1 MKHERNHC
9 DVIVT
14 YRVGSVMAHAVVLNG
29 GGVRGG
35 RGREE
40 REREREPR
48 TKQTNNNLDILY
60 DILFQ

>member
-40 REREREPR
+40 RERESPEQSKPII
-48 TKQTNNNLDILY
+48 TWIY
-60 DILFQ
+60 CMIFYFSS